1 MPEFRLMAMAL
12 AGVTLML
19 LVSACGG
26 DLPLRPPSPYVV
38 RFSPNGEPMTGGPRG
53 YPPCEQAQARWL
65 AEADRDRN
73 GVITRDEFLADA
85 RRQFK
90 VMDLDGNGEITP
102 SELADYRA
110 PFATPPKGAPSLL
123 PADAPEGAIPRRPLA
138 GPISDTMPD
147 PVMIADTEL
156 RFRVS
161 LPAFLA
167 SADRQFLKLG
177 GAQGTP
183 LGADVVAQLCLE
195 PELPSYTQE

>member
-19 LVSACGG
+19 LVSACAGN
-26 DLPLRPPSPYVV
+26 LPLRPPTPYVV

-53 YPPCEQAQARWL
+53 YPPCEQAQARWF
-65 AEADRDRN
+65 AEADRDRT
-73 GVITRDEFLADA
+73 GVMTRDEFLADA

-90 VMDLDGNGEITP
+90 VMDLDGNGDITP
-102 SELADYRA
+102 AELAEYRA

-123 PADAPEGAIPRRPLA
+123 PADAPAGAIPRRPLA

-183 LGADVVAQLCLE
+183 LGPDVVATLCRE
-195 PELPSYTQE
+195 PEPPSYAE